1 MSWTRRSF
9 LKKTPA
15 LSAATSSLAM
25 SRPAAT
31 FVEGAAKPALLGGP
45 KVRSDAFPSWPISG
59 ELEERALQETLRS
72 GRWYRGTGQQT
83 KRFEQAFR
91 ELTGAQHCLATA
103 NGTSALYV
111 SLNGMGIEPG
121 DEVIVSPYTFI
132 ATINV
137 VLRQYAMP
145 VFVDTDINTFQI
157 DAHKIEAAISP
168 LTKAILP
175 VHLGGSAC
183 DLDTILSVSRKH
195 GISVLEDACQAHLAE
210 WRGRKVG
217 TYGKAGCFSF
227 QASKNLNSGEGGA
240 ILTDDEQLHER
251 CYTFHNNGSG
261 LKAPGGNFAYAGT
274 GDNRRMVEMEA
285 ALLLAQM
292 TRLEEQSECR
302 TRNAVYLTSLLKE
315 IPGIVPAQMHEGCTR
330 NAYHLYMFRYQKA
343 GFGGLPRATFLKALA
358 AEGIP
363 ASRGYLPL
371 NLEPFLQAAV
381 QSRAYRKLFPEN
393 VLRDWKERNECPAN
407 NQLCEEAVWFT
418 QNMFLGT
425 KSDMDQIAGA
435 IRKLQKHAG
444 ELMTQAI

>member
-1 MSWTRRSF
+1 MS
-9 LKKTPA
+9 L
-15 LSAATSSLAM
+15 
-25 SRPAAT
+25 PAAKAVDGT
-31 FVEGAAKPALLGGP
+31 AKPALLGGP
-45 KVRSDAFPSWPISG
+45 KVRSEAFSSWPISG
-59 ELEERALQETLRS
+59 EPEERALQETLRS
-72 GRWYRGTGQQT
+72 GKWYRGTGQQT
-83 KRFEQAFR
+83 KRFEEAFR
-91 ELTGAQHCLATA
+91 QLTGARHCLATA

-121 DEVIVSPYTFI
+121 DEVIVPPYTFI

-137 VLRQYAMP
+137 VLRQYALP

-157 DAHKIEAAISP
+157 DAHKIETAISP

-183 DLDTILSVSRKH
+183 DLDAILSASRKH
-195 GISVLEDACQAHLAE
+195 GINVLEDACQAHLAE

-240 ILTDDEQLHER
+240 ILTDDEELHER

-292 TRLEEQSECR
+292 TRLEEQSKCR

-315 IPGIVPAQMHEGCTR
+315 IRGIIPAQMYEGCTR
-330 NAYHLYMFRYQKA
+330 NAYHLYMFRYQQA

-358 AEGIP
+358 AEGVP
-363 ASRGYLPL
+363 ASGGYRPL
-371 NLEPFLQAAV
+371 NREPFLKAAV
-381 QSRAYRKLFPEN
+381 ESRAYRKLFPED

-407 NQLCEEAVWFT
+407 NQLCDEAVWFT

-425 KSDMDQIAGA
+425 KSDMDQIADA
-435 IRKLQKHAG
+435 IRKIQKHAG